1 MTIIIIIFINKAML
15 ADYVMKGIDSL
26 FSEKLY
32 NHQSAITKHNAN
44 ANKSDI
50 KPKLTKELI
59 KNSLHSIIRKDV
71 NASKSPKS
79 RFDRSPSPISKSRL
93 KAILESNKEE
103 RIKSVV
109 KRSENKRRE
118 TSPYKNIESPHFAHN
133 PRQTEL
139 NDCN

>member
-1 MTIIIIIFINKAML
+1 ML

-32 NHQSAITKHNAN
+32 NHQSAITKQHPNS
-44 ANKSDI
+44 NKSDA

-59 KNSLHSIIRKDV
+59 KHSLNSIIRKDV

-79 RFDRSPSPISKSRL
+79 KFDRSPSPISKSRL
-93 KAILESNKEE
+93 KSILETNKEE

-109 KRSENKRRE
+109 KRS
-118 TSPYKNIESPHFAHN
+118 
-133 PRQTEL
+133 
-139 NDCN
+139 

>member
-32 NHQSAITKHNAN
+32 NHQSAIAKHHPN
-44 ANKSDI
+44 ANKSDA

-59 KNSLHSIIRKDV
+59 KHSLNSIIRKDV

-93 KAILESNKEE
+93 KAIL
-103 RIKSVV
+103 
-109 KRSENKRRE
+109 
-118 TSPYKNIESPHFAHN
+118 
-133 PRQTEL
+133 
-139 NDCN
+139 

>member
-1 MTIIIIIFINKAML
+1 ML

-32 NHQSAITKHNAN
+32 NHQSAIIKHNAN
-44 ANKSDI
+44 
-50 KPKLTKELI
+50 KPDAKAKLTKELI
-59 KNSLHSIIRKDV
+59 KNSLHSIIRKDA

-93 KAILESNKEE
+93 KAILESNKDE

-109 KRSENKRRE
+109 KRS
-118 TSPYKNIESPHFAHN
+118 
-133 PRQTEL
+133 
-139 NDCN
+139 